1 MSALVTLAG
10 VVGACRSVLAG
21 LEGVMSGTRPL
32 RLLVILAVVVGLVL
46 PAGPAPGVGV
56 AAAQVS
62 DAVSLLVP
70 DTVHANGAELAWT
83 RYTGPSGA
91 PFDHYEVHRS
101 ATQGFIPS
109 TSPAT
114 STLLTTIR
122 DPDTTTWRDTTAAP
136 SPSTTTKKFFYY
148 KVVANTSAS
157 NERTVEMPV
166 SGKAKKVLQPGP
178 AAGQVTY
185 LRNDIAGQTGD
196 ECKDYGAAAYL
207 RVGAATNGALHRP
220 LLRFDLGDIPPSA
233 TVSTATLSLYHNLT
247 SSATPGKINLY
258 RATRAW
264 REGDGENNCQ
274 KTGAIWQEAQP
285 DLPWTNPADGGDYD
299 PAIIASKTLT
309 TVPAGSDNYI
319 ITSLVG
325 QWVAGTAPNH
335 GVLLRLDS
343 EAIPTSGARWF
354 DYRADDEPDPTHRP
368 QLTVE
373 YTDPSPLVAPTVA
386 IAAPAPGDRVSG
398 SGVRVAAAASDDRR
412 VDKVEFYVD
421 GALKATDTA
430 APFETTWSLTGVA
443 NGSHAIT
450 ARATDDAGNQT
461 TTSAATS
468 VTVDNTNPPTTAVT
482 AATPGTAD
490 PSKWTVTA
498 SASDDVGVA
507 RVEFYADQ
515 ARFAEATTAPYQ
527 ATWDTLDPLASAYDG
542 AHTLTTKAYDTSGQ
556 VTTSVGF
563 AVTVANSTGSEYQA
577 SFELNA
583 AGTADDVVPALMTA
597 NPTAPAQEPYASPT
611 LTRWLWSAP
620 WDFTTLGGATA
631 TAAETTTATGCPTG
645 AYCPTVTV
653 TNTSSVAWKNNSG
666 TDLRVW
672 YRWYAPNGVVLYEGP
687 ASDNFP
693 TTVQQGAVSKPLPL
707 VINPPALPPGAQLGQ
722 YRLRLDLY
730 DQVTGRWFAQGG
742 NQPTIDKPILVAR
755 NLKDALGLERYWQ
768 YEGEPVGAGMSTLT
782 NVANGNMLLRWTPFA
797 DPGRG
802 LSTVV
807 DLTYNGLEDH
817 SESPVGNNFSLAIS
831 GLTRFG
837 MGLDI
842 HPNKADDI
850 SGNADKWVAFVDG
863 DGTPH
868 RFVGTTQPD
877 GSTRWAEPA
886 GVNLYLRSV
895 AANPP
900 ERRWALTRPDKVTFY
915 FDVDGYPTA
924 VVDRNNNTLSFTL
937 DPVDPADD
945 PGGPKK
951 HVTAVTD
958 AGLRVFTVVYYTKA
972 DTQKPQ
978 VRGKIRRITDHN
990 GHALDF
996 DYYQD
1001 GNLLRITQRGG
1012 TNADGT
1018 FLADRSVVFTYTDN
1032 TGQAGASA
1040 DLATPDP
1047 KTPSQST
1054 RLYSVRDPR
1063 GATTLF
1069 TYFGPSA
1076 GPELRWRLKD
1086 RTNRLGKQTS
1096 FAYDPVARTTTVTA
1110 PPAASPRVT
1119 TYTYDTDGK
1128 VTQITN
1134 PLHQSTGVTWTT
1146 DFKVSKVTEPTGVFT
1161 SYEYNDNGY
1170 LTKITEPTVTDGQ
1183 RNTTVLAYRNDP
1195 VDTADTAGH
1204 LSLLTSRTNPKGVA
1218 TTTVPDDF
1226 QWTFGYDLVGN
1237 LASVTDPENNTSTN
1251 AWNPD
1256 GTLASTTDANHHT
1269 TTYNT
1274 YDPSGLPT
1282 RITDAKNQVTQ
1293 ASYDAD
1299 GLLLSLQDPLHAG
1312 DSGGDTRSYRRQF
1325 DYDSFRRLG
1334 RQSAPKSTRFDRG
1347 QLIWTS
1353 AAYDA
1358 NDNLVKTLGARYGA
1372 SDPGVGP
1379 TSTFTY
1385 DDMDQQTLASNPE
1398 NERTK
1403 VDYDDAGRPIQV
1415 TSPKGVATSG
1425 PLDLDKD
1432 FATLYDYDDL
1442 DRVIRQKQV
1451 AVNPSTGAIT
1461 TTRTTHSCYD
1471 LAGDLRSVTQPNAN
1485 LGSVTCPG
1493 TGPATGVAFTSTF
1506 DYDEAHRPLA
1516 ATDPLGHQQARRYD
1530 ANGNVDQTTDANNQ
1544 TATLDYDQRDLPVR
1558 VIEPFDPGSG
1568 RKVTSRL
1575 AYDAVGNRSRLV
1587 SPRAFDAGGPSGPWT
1602 QYVTDYAYDE
1612 VDQLV
1617 RTDLPKTSSEIER
1630 QSVHAAYDA
1639 NGNLLWTSLP
1649 VATQNPASIAGSST
1663 ARTVMSYFDPGW
1675 IRTAK
1680 DPANPRVAFDYT
1692 AQGWQAAR
1700 TPDVKAAPGTPD
1712 TSRTSR
1718 WEYFPDGQLKTL
1730 TGRDG
1735 KPNRYTWDA
1744 NNNLSTATQ
1753 TRGVD
1758 DPGQTRTQVE
1768 ASYTG
1773 FDQLAKAR
1781 HKQASQANW
1790 TFTQYKTYDQDGNLT
1805 ERLDNGQ
1812 ETTAGALVTTPKRNT
1827 FAYDQADW
1835 LTTQFD
1841 WGTDA
1846 TSCAGDQKITNT
1858 FTPTG
1863 QEATRTLAKGTSSC
1877 TEATPTWQA
1886 KQTTTWDWFANAKL
1900 KTLTTKNGGGVVQE
1914 SHTVGY
1920 TDPAGVY
1927 VNGNRTSDTYT
1938 LNGPGATACAAS
1950 PCTQTWTYDPRDRL
1964 TRHDD
1969 GHGSGGSSYT
1979 LDEPSRQSDPLI
1991 RAGNITTQTDPN
2003 NPTRNLRYTGNQLTE
2018 VATASGVT
2026 GKYWY
2031 DDDGNLDCVTT
2042 AAGSQDD
2049 CSPSTQTTPSANLV
2063 SDYGYDQLNRL
2074 VTARG
2079 WTYPSN
2085 NARYTYDPLDRLTS
2099 EWEVHFGFARTRTTT
2114 FDYLGLT
2121 SLATRETR
2129 KDSAGTLLRD
2139 NTYGYDVYGH
2149 RLTLASTT
2157 PTGTNQYTYGYD
2169 VHGSVSLLLD
2179 QTTGAA
2185 AASYGYTPYGD
2196 RDDTLTKGDT
2206 DTRSPVNPYR
2216 YTARRLD
2223 TGAKNLEMGA
2233 RRFGPDVGRFLQADL
2248 LEGAL
2253 GDLGLAADPLTG
2265 NRYALAGGNPVSYVE
2280 WDGHMII
2287 DGAGAASTGG
2297 SCISPQ
2303 PTTSASPSGGTSDAG
2318 VVTSTLKEK
2327 ATGLAGGLLHVA
2339 TTPVRVARAGIQGGL
2354 PGAARQEVAEF
2365 KGLVTGL
2372 VQTAKENAQTGLRV
2386 TPVTG
2391 LPILAYETLTK
2402 GPVTA
2407 RRNFLRAGTS
2417 AAFDVGVGAATY
2429 GAGRAVGATARAGE
2443 AGAETAVS
2451 RAQGATSTTG
2461 ALVKYDEATA
2471 TGRIPPVEPLHD
2483 HHIFPGAFRPYF
2495 TKAGIDIDQYTVT
2508 LERPTHLRGVHGSGM
2523 GSMPGRWNALWRQFI
2538 DENPMPNPKD
2548 IYQYGGSL
2556 MDRFGLSGLP
2566 IHPYGG

>member
-1 MSALVTLAG
+1 
-10 VVGACRSVLAG
+10 
-21 LEGVMSGTRPL
+21 
-32 RLLVILAVVVGLVL
+32 
-46 PAGPAPGVGV
+46 
-56 AAAQVS
+56 
-62 DAVSLLVP
+62 
-70 DTVHANGAELAWT
+70 
-83 RYTGPSGA
+83 
-91 PFDHYEVHRS
+91 
-101 ATQGFIPS
+101 
-109 TSPAT
+109 
-114 STLLTTIR
+114 
-122 DPDTTTWRDTTAAP
+122 
-136 SPSTTTKKFFYY
+136 
-148 KVVANTSAS
+148 
-157 NERTVEMPV
+157 
-166 SGKAKKVLQPGP
+166 
-178 AAGQVTY
+178 
-185 LRNDIAGQTGD
+185 
-196 ECKDYGAAAYL
+196 
-207 RVGAATNGALHRP
+207 
-220 LLRFDLGDIPPSA
+220 
-233 TVSTATLSLYHNLT
+233 
-247 SSATPGKINLY
+247 
-258 RATRAW
+258 
-264 REGDGENNCQ
+264 
-274 KTGAIWQEAQP
+274 
-285 DLPWTNPADGGDYD
+285 
-299 PAIIASKTLT
+299 
-309 TVPAGSDNYI
+309 
-319 ITSLVG
+319 
-325 QWVAGTAPNH
+325 
-335 GVLLRLDS
+335 
-343 EAIPTSGARWF
+343 
-354 DYRADDEPDPTHRP
+354 
-368 QLTVE
+368 
-373 YTDPSPLVAPTVA
+373 
-386 IAAPAPGDRVSG
+386 
-398 SGVRVAAAASDDRR
+398 
-412 VDKVEFYVD
+412 
-421 GALKATDTA
+421 
-430 APFETTWSLTGVA
+430 
-443 NGSHAIT
+443 
-450 ARATDDAGNQT
+450 
-461 TTSAATS
+461 
-468 VTVDNTNPPTTAVT
+468 
-482 AATPGTAD
+482 
-490 PSKWTVTA
+490 
-498 SASDDVGVA
+498 
-507 RVEFYADQ
+507 
-515 ARFAEATTAPYQ
+515 
-527 ATWDTLDPLASAYDG
+527 
-542 AHTLTTKAYDTSGQ
+542 
-556 VTTSVGF
+556 
-563 AVTVANSTGSEYQA
+563 
-577 SFELNA
+577 
-583 AGTADDVVPALMTA
+583 
-597 NPTAPAQEPYASPT
+597 
-611 LTRWLWSAP
+611 
-620 WDFTTLGGATA
+620 
-631 TAAETTTATGCPTG
+631 
-645 AYCPTVTV
+645 
-653 TNTSSVAWKNNSG
+653 
-666 TDLRVW
+666 
-672 YRWYAPNGVVLYEGP
+672 
-687 ASDNFP
+687 
-693 TTVQQGAVSKPLPL
+693 
-707 VINPPALPPGAQLGQ
+707 
-722 YRLRLDLY
+722 
-730 DQVTGRWFAQGG
+730 
-742 NQPTIDKPILVAR
+742 
-755 NLKDALGLERYWQ
+755 
-768 YEGEPVGAGMSTLT
+768 MSTLT

-850 SGNADKWVAFVDG
+850 SGNANKWVAFVDG

-900 ERRWALTRPDKVTFY
+900 GRRWALTRPDKVTFF
-915 FDVDGYPTA
+915 FDEQGYPTA
-924 VVDRNNNTLSFTL
+924 VTDRNNNTLSFTL
-937 DPVDPADD
+937 DPVDAADD

-958 AGLRVFTVVYYTKA
+958 AGNRVFTVVYYTKA

-978 VRGKIRRITDHN
+978 VRGKVKRITDHG

-996 DYYQD
+996 DYYED
-1001 GNLLRITQRGG
+1001 GNLLRLTQRGG

-1018 FLADRSVVFTYTDN
+1018 FLADRSFVFTYTDN
-1032 TGQAGASA
+1032 TGQAPAISNIA
-1040 DLATPDP
+1040 DRVDPDP

-1063 GATTLF
+1063 GVDAKNSGKETTF
-1069 TYFGPSA
+1069 TYYGPSS

-1086 RTNRLGKQTS
+1086 RTNRLVNKTS

-1170 LTKITEPTVTDGQ
+1170 LTKIIKPTVTDGQ
-1183 RNTTVLAYRNDP
+1183 RDTTVLAYRDDP

-1204 LSLLTSRTNPKGVA
+1204 LSLLVSRTNPKGVA
-1218 TTTVPDDF
+1218 TTTVPDDY
-1226 QWTFGYDLVGN
+1226 QWTFGYDPAGN
-1237 LASVTDPENNTSTN
+1237 LATITDPGPDPDHHATTTN

-1372 SDPGVGP
+1372 SDPGTGP

-1415 TSPKGVATSG
+1415 TSPKGVLTSG
-1425 PLDLDKD
+1425 VVDKD

-1442 DRVIRQKQV
+1442 DRVVRQKQHTV
-1451 AVNPSTGAIT
+1451 DPSTGAIT
-1461 TTRTTHSCYD
+1461 ATRTTHACYD

-1544 TATLDYDQRDLPVR
+1544 TTTLDYDQRDLPVQ
-1558 VIEPFDPGSG
+1558 VTEPFDPGSG

-1649 VATQNPASIAGSST
+1649 VATQNPASIATSST

-1735 KPNRYTWDA
+1735 KPNSYTWDA
-1744 NNNLSTATQ
+1744 NNNLLTASES
-1753 TRGVD
+1753 RGVD

-1790 TFTQYKTYDQDGNLT
+1790 TFTQYKTYDRDGNLT

-1846 TSCAGDQKITNT
+1846 TSCSGDQKITNT

-1900 KTLTTKNGGGVVQE
+1900 KTLTTKNGGGVVQG

-1969 GHGSGGSSYT
+1969 GHGGSSSYT

-2003 NPTRNLRYTGNQLTE
+2003 NPTRNLRYTVTSSAKSPPQAASPVSTGTTTT
-2018 VATASGVT
+2018 ATWTASPPPPAA
-2026 GKYWY
+2026 K
-2031 DDDGNLDCVTT
+2031 TT
-2042 AAGSQDD
+2042 APQAPRPPPRPTWSA
-2049 CSPSTQTTPSANLV
+2049 TTA
-2063 SDYGYDQLNRL
+2063 
-2074 VTARG
+2074 
-2079 WTYPSN
+2079 
-2085 NARYTYDPLDRLTS
+2085 
-2099 EWEVHFGFARTRTTT
+2099 
-2114 FDYLGLT
+2114 
-2121 SLATRETR
+2121 
-2129 KDSAGTLLRD
+2129 
-2139 NTYGYDVYGH
+2139 
-2149 RLTLASTT
+2149 
-2157 PTGTNQYTYGYD
+2157 
-2169 VHGSVSLLLD
+2169 
-2179 QTTGAA
+2179 
-2185 AASYGYTPYGD
+2185 
-2196 RDDTLTKGDT
+2196 
-2206 DTRSPVNPYR
+2206 
-2216 YTARRLD
+2216 
-2223 TGAKNLEMGA
+2223 
-2233 RRFGPDVGRFLQADL
+2233 
-2248 LEGAL
+2248 
-2253 GDLGLAADPLTG
+2253 
-2265 NRYALAGGNPVSYVE
+2265 
-2280 WDGHMII
+2280 
-2287 DGAGAASTGG
+2287 
-2297 SCISPQ
+2297 
-2303 PTTSASPSGGTSDAG
+2303 TTS
-2318 VVTSTLKEK
+2318 
-2327 ATGLAGGLLHVA
+2327 
-2339 TTPVRVARAGIQGGL
+2339 
-2354 PGAARQEVAEF
+2354 
-2365 KGLVTGL
+2365 
-2372 VQTAKENAQTGLRV
+2372 
-2386 TPVTG
+2386 
-2391 LPILAYETLTK
+2391 
-2402 GPVTA
+2402 
-2407 RRNFLRAGTS
+2407 
-2417 AAFDVGVGAATY
+2417 
-2429 GAGRAVGATARAGE
+2429 
-2443 AGAETAVS
+2443 
-2451 RAQGATSTTG
+2451 
-2461 ALVKYDEATA
+2461 
-2471 TGRIPPVEPLHD
+2471 
-2483 HHIFPGAFRPYF
+2483 
-2495 TKAGIDIDQYTVT
+2495 
-2508 LERPTHLRGVHGSGM
+2508 
-2523 GSMPGRWNALWRQFI
+2523 
-2538 DENPMPNPKD
+2538 
-2548 IYQYGGSL
+2548 
-2556 MDRFGLSGLP
+2556 
-2566 IHPYGG
+2566 